1 MTGFERF
8 SEYRIMWIL
17 VFFDLPTETKKEKK
31 AYSDFRKFL
40 IKDGFTMFQ
49 FSIYVRHCA
58 SMENAEVHIKRVRT
72 MLPKL
77 GKVGILCITDKQ
89 FANIQLYYGEKI
101 QAPNAPGQQLEL
113 FQTLYSYRQKQA
125 FDILYN
131 NLNIILHCIVIKVKN
146 PILNEWDFILQYQL
160 FF

>member
-1 MTGFERF
+1 MSGFERF

-31 AYSDFRKFL
+31 AYTDFRKSL

-58 SMENAEVHIKRVRT
+58 SMENAEVHMKRVRAL
-72 MLPKL
+72 LPKI

-89 FANIQLYYGEKI
+89 FSNIQLFF
-101 QAPNAPGQQLEL
+101 GQKTQTPYAAGHQLEL
-113 FQTLYSYRQKQA
+113 F
-125 FDILYN
+125 YN
-131 NLNIILHCIVIKVKN
+131 NPLSLKKKKGNRKIIVSKQRN
-146 PILNEWDFILQYQL
+146 
-160 FF
+160 